1 MLRASTSRLPLLAR
15 GFAQA
20 AAAAPAAEHAAPATR
35 PRTLG
40 YLVERST
47 QGNLPV
53 YSEYR
58 NARSNRLTV
67 VRKVSGDVGALR
79 NDIAQYLADGHIDPL
94 RAPPKV
100 YIRPTSGHV
109 EIKGH
114 WVEEIKEWLAMR
126 GF

>member
-1 MLRASTSRLPLLAR
+1 MLALRASTSTRIFAR
-15 GFAQA
+15 AYSVQA
-20 AAAAPAAEHAAPATR
+20 ASPVAAAPTTPR

-40 YLVERST
+40 YLVARSE

-53 YSEYR
+53 YTEYR
-58 NARSNRLTV
+58 NGRSNRLTI
-67 VRKVSGDVGALR
+67 VRKITGDVGALR

-94 RAPPKV
+94 KAPPKV
-100 YIRPTSGHV
+100 YVRPTSGHV

-114 WVEEIKEWLAMR
+114 WAEEIKEWLAMR

>member
-1 MLRASTSRLPLLAR
+1 MLALRASTSTRVFAR
-15 GFAQA
+15 AYSVQA
-20 AAAAPAAEHAAPATR
+20 AAPVAAAPTPR

-40 YLVERST
+40 YLVARSE

-53 YSEYR
+53 YTEYR
-58 NARSNRLTV
+58 NGRSNRLTV
-67 VRKVSGDVGALR
+67 VRKISGDVGALR

-94 RAPPKV
+94 KAPPKV

-114 WVEEIKEWLAMR
+114 WAEEIKEWLAMR